1 MSTQSIRKEEVL
13 MVVKTYPTPSSKYG
27 ELVCTAGI
35 RLRDNTWVRIYP
47 YPFRQAKTSEQFE
60 KYDVIEVA
68 IERETK
74 DPRPDSFRL
83 YDLNSIQKLRHL
95 GPEKS
100 WAERM
105 HFIRK
110 TSVESV
116 EALVQGM
123 LYEDKTKWGKS
134 ILPVPVLSSTAKL
147 SWDYRGEEW
156 KDEDLEKLKSAA
168 NPNQQSLF
176 ATSEAKSYFQ
186 TLKRI
191 PYTFRLTFKDLTEK
205 EYTFPILDWE
215 IAQLFLKMRASNNS
229 DDLALEK
236 VRFKIENQIF
246 KADNEVFVILGNI
259 HHRFKKRDSLAV
271 DGFIYPKRQQQF
283 SLFGGE
289 GV

>member
-1 MSTQSIRKEEVL
+1 MSTQSARREEVL
-13 MVVKTYPTPSSKYG
+13 MIVKTYPTPSSKYG

-35 RLRDNTWVRIYP
+35 RLRDNTWIRIYP

-60 KYDVIEVA
+60 KYDIIEVA
-68 IERETK
+68 LEKETK
-74 DPRPDSFRL
+74 DPRPDSFKL
-83 YDLNSIQKLRHL
+83 YDLNSIRKLRHL
-95 GPEKS
+95 GPERH
-100 WAERM
+100 WTERM
-105 HFIRK
+105 SFIRT
-110 TSVESV
+110 TSADSV
-116 EALVQGM
+116 ASLMQGM
-123 LYEDKTKWGKS
+123 LSEDKTKWGKS
-134 ILPVPVLSSTAKL
+134 ILPVPVLSASAKL

-168 NPNQQSLF
+168 NPNQLSLF
-176 ATSEAKSYFQ
+176 ATEEAKNYFQ

-205 EYTFPILDWE
+205 EYTFPVLDWE
-215 IAQLFLKMRASNNS
+215 IAQLFLKVRSVTGS
-229 DDLALEK
+229 DESALDK

-246 KADNEVFVILGNI
+246 KTDNEVFIILGNI

-283 SLFGGE
+283 SLFEGE